1 MGTEADMIDD
11 GVSPDG
17 VSTILK
23 VFRDNLDHLNG
34 LRAEVFGQGRAHA
47 RTR

>member
-1 MGTEADMIDD
+1 MVEAGGSVEGT
-11 GVSPDG
+11 PR
-17 VSTILK
+17 ILK
-23 VFRDNLDHLNG
+23 ALRDNLDHLNG